1 MTRIKELRIAKG
13 VTQEELAKVLNV
25 KKAAISKYENGRIEP
40 SLESVFLLCFPNFT
54 I

>member
-1 MTRIKELRIAKG
+1 MTRIKELRLAKNI
-13 VTQEELAKVLNV
+13 TQEELGKVLNV
-25 KKAAISKYENGRIEP
+25 QKTAISKYENGRIEP